1 MKALLLMVLAI
12 SIALVAAVACG
23 TEEAEPEA
31 APTTAA
37 AVQPTTAPAA
47 PTTAPAAPTR
57 AAVVQPT
64 AAPAAPAPTKAPVM
78 AMPKGP
84 PVFQV
89 DPRTVGQGASLAA
102 EQELITARGH
112 RGTPCWKGGCGGI
125 NLWTYGK
132 VFDFDAE
139 GDLLHYLAASH
150 TVNDDLTLYTV
161 KLRED
166 LVFQDGTPITAAD
179 IKAYWEHGAKP
190 ENIVAWGGASIALA
204 DIKGW
209 NDLRAGE
216 ITESEGLVALDDHTL
231 EITLEIT
238 NPAFPW
244 LMAFSHS
251 GISKLEQVTS
261 GDSEWSFHPIGAGPY
276 KLTID
281 PDTNQFEA
289 TVEGAE
295 FWGPAPNIT
304 KMTGLNVT
312 DTQVKIIMFENGE
325 VSFVGIGADVYREAL
340 KPDNPLNPF
349 LVTTPIASLW
359 YVKMKTDLAP
369 VEDAHVR
376 RALAHAVDLD
386 SINTALFGT
395 ASTAWATGL
404 ISPNIACHND
414 SPDAGLGYDP
424 DFARQSLAAS
434 TYGSADNLPPL
445 IFDMHYPPMI
455 NIVVAMKE
463 YWKDN
468 LGVELDLLKRES
480 GMPRREGAQFYR
492 ISTASYAPDPLQ
504 IISDLTRTDSIEAL
518 TPRPGGYP
526 VINALVKTARS
537 LSADDPDRCAA
548 FQAAEQ
554 EYLDQVYMIPLRFD
568 LVQTWAVQPW
578 VKGFSSNINQ
588 DWHSVPW
595 MYVLEH

>member
-1 MKALLLMVLAI
+1 
-12 SIALVAAVACG
+12 
-23 TEEAEPEA
+23 
-31 APTTAA
+31 
-37 AVQPTTAPAA
+37 
-47 PTTAPAAPTR
+47 
-57 AAVVQPT
+57 
-64 AAPAAPAPTKAPVM
+64 
-78 AMPKGP
+78 
-84 PVFQV
+84 
-89 DPRTVGQGASLAA
+89 
-102 EQELITARGH
+102 
-112 RGTPCWKGGCGGI
+112 
-125 NLWTYGK
+125 
-132 VFDFDAE
+132 
-139 GDLLHYLAASH
+139 
-150 TVNDDLTLYTV
+150 
-161 KLRED
+161 
-166 LVFQDGTPITAAD
+166 
-179 IKAYWEHGAKP
+179 
-190 ENIVAWGGASIALA
+190 
-204 DIKGW
+204 
-209 NDLRAGE
+209 
-216 ITESEGLVALDDHTL
+216 
-231 EITLEIT
+231 
-238 NPAFPW
+238 
-244 LMAFSHS
+244 
-251 GISKLEQVTS
+251 
-261 GDSEWSFHPIGAGPY
+261 
-276 KLTID
+276 
-281 PDTNQFEA
+281 
-289 TVEGAE
+289 
-295 FWGPAPNIT
+295 
-304 KMTGLNVT
+304 MTGLNVT

-325 VSFVGIGADVYREAL
+325 VSFVGIGADVYKEAL

-349 LVTTPIASLW
+349 LLTTPIASLW

-369 VEDAHVR
+369 VEDVFVR
-376 RALAHAVDLD
+376 RALAHAVDLK

-424 DFARQSLAAS
+424 DYARQSLAES
-434 TYGSADNLPPL
+434 TYGSADNLPTL

-504 IISDLTRTDSIEAL
+504 IMSDLTRTDSIEAL

-537 LSADDPDRCAA
+537 LPADHPDRCAA